1 MDSNLKQKKLSNHIL
16 TTNDVLTN
24 VNFKNILKSNLGYR
38 ELNQIKKSPN
48 YLNHFSKKNFAII
61 KQFGPS
67 TFFMTFTMGVNNW
80 PILIKTL
87 KDLHIKQFNQKG
99 KINFD
104 YSLNNRNIVRN
115 GPITFV

>member
-1 MDSNLKQKKLSNHIL
+1 
-16 TTNDVLTN
+16 VLTN
-24 VNFKNILKSNLGYR
+24 VNLLKSNLGHR
-38 ELNQIKKSPN
+38 ELNQIKNSPN
-48 YLNHFSKKNFAII
+48 YLNHFQKDVFAII

-67 TFFMTFTMGVNNW
+67 TFFTTFTMGVNNW

-99 KINFD
+99 EINFD

-115 GPITFV
+115 EHITCV